1 MMLQSG
7 TICLFDCLLRDEL
20 CCVFSS
26 YLSVFVKETMS
37 LQGPAA
43 LSSEC
48 AEQSLL
54 SGCILPKFPCRNIYE
69 C

>member
-37 LQGPAA
+37 FKVP
-43 LSSEC
+43 
-48 AEQSLL
+48 LL
-54 SGCILPKFPCRNIYE
+54 
-69 C
+69 